1 MAIKRDFDLIFNKKT
16 VQNLFFNKKVFTKKA
31 TQKYQKTDLRRT
43 RKLSKIK
50 VPRPSVPVTPCF
62 IIEAGGVIKFLRI
75 AASKRSICTSCYL

>member
-1 MAIKRDFDLIFNKKT
+1 MAIKTDFELIFNEKT

-31 TQKYQKTDLRRT
+31 TQKYQKTDLRT

-50 VPRPSVPVTPCF
+50 VPRPSLPVTPCF
-62 IIEAGGVIKFLRI
+62 IIEAGGVMKFLRT